1 LNNDKR
7 HNSLLVLSLLAI
19 FTVFTIAMPSQS
31 IFASGITIY
40 SPYWMN
46 YEKDLKSPYF
56 KYCGIFDSCF
66 GNDIRIFSFLPLTSK
81 AQNNEDNNIG
91 TKAQNNEDNNIGTKA
106 QNNEDNNIG
115 TKAQNNEDN
124 NIGTRNTLSSTIP
137 FQLPFP

>member
-7 HNSLLVLSLLAI
+7 HHSLLVLSLLTI
-19 FTVFTIAMPSQS
+19 FTIFTFAIQSQNV
-31 IFASGITIY
+31 FASGITIY

-56 KYCGIFDSCF
+56 RYCGIFDSCF

-81 AQNNEDNNIG
+81 AQNYNDNNIG